1 MESNASSAPASST
14 TPTVPARRRQ
24 RRPPS
29 ALPRRKPSLGE
40 LAAVAF
46 AIFIVVPVLFSAI
59 GAVAYAAQGVTEIWQ
74 INLILVA
81 TCGLFIFSLLKG
93 IRLASRLI
101 DAIDHRRVRS

>member
-1 MESNASSAPASST
+1 MEPNASSAPAAS
-14 TPTVPARRRQ
+14 VKPAGRPRR

-40 LAAVAF
+40 IAAVVF
-46 AIFIVVPVLFSAI
+46 AVFVVIPVLFSAI
-59 GAVAYAAQGVTEIWQ
+59 GLVAYAAQGVTEVWQ

-101 DAIDHRRVRS
+101 DTIDRRRTRA